1 MDNTVSSTLIK
12 RSSPLGCVVLF
23 FAALFYF
30 YEFWLQVS
38 PGVIAPDIM
47 QHYGV
52 SGTEFAYLATFY
64 FIGYAGMQLP
74 AGILFDKL
82 GPRKLLSFASI
93 CCAIGTL
100 IFASAS
106 HYQWLLLA
114 RFITGLGSSFAFLGA
129 LVLAANWFP
138 TKRFAMLNGFVI
150 TLGMLGAVFGEKPLA
165 LMVDAL
171 GWQRSLFD
179 LGIAGFVL
187 ALVLFLIVR
196 DRPKGMRDTHKPTTG
211 TEFKRAIMLIIR
223 SPKSWLVA
231 LYGALMY
238 APTPAL
244 AASWGV
250 YFMMFAHHLTRPDA
264 AELISF
270 IFYGWAIGGP
280 IFGALSDKVGRRK
293 VPLLISAIGALIF
306 ITPILYSPISTK
318 WILGSC
324 MFTFGFFSSG
334 FLPSYALIREINH
347 PKICG
352 SVMGFMNML
361 NNVGGAL
368 IPLMI
373 GWVLDH
379 YWLGQTM
386 DGLRIYSLSDYHLAL
401 TLLPL
406 CIVFALILLP
416 FLPETYCRLRQEP

>member
-1 MDNTVSSTLIK
+1 MENSISSTLVK
-12 RSSPLGCVVLF
+12 RSSPFGCVVLF
-23 FAALFYF
+23 FAAIFYF

-52 SGTEFAYLATFY
+52 SGAELAYLATFY
-64 FIGYAGMQLP
+64 FVGYAGMQLP
-74 AGILFDKL
+74 AGMLFDKL
-82 GPRKLLSFASI
+82 GPRKLLALASI

-100 IFASAS
+100 VFATAA
-106 HYQWLLLA
+106 YFQWLLFA

-165 LMVDAL
+165 LMVEAL
-171 GWQRSLFD
+171 GWQRSMLD
-179 LGIAGFVL
+179 LGIAGLVL
-187 ALVLFLIVR
+187 AVVLFLVVR
-196 DRPKGMRDTHKPTTG
+196 DRPKGMRDIHIPVTG
-211 TEFKRAIMLIIR
+211 KELWRSILIIIK

-238 APTPAL
+238 GPTPAF
-244 AASWGV
+244 AFWGV
-250 YFMMFAHHLTRPDA
+250 YFMMLAHHLARPDA

-270 IFYGWAIGGP
+270 IFYGWAVGGP
-280 IFGALSDKVGRRK
+280 LFGAFSDKVGRRK
-293 VPLLISAIGALIF
+293 TPLVISAIGAIIF
-306 ITPILYSPISTK
+306 ILPVIYSPISTK

-324 MFTFGFFSSG
+324 MFIFGFFSSG

-352 SVMGFMNML
+352 SVMGFMNTV
-361 NNVGGAL
+361 NNIGGAL
-368 IPLMI
+368 LPPFI
-373 GWVLDH
+373 GLILDH
-379 YWLGQTM
+379 YWLGKTV
-386 DGLRIYSLSDYHLAL
+386 DGLRIYSLGDYHIAL
-401 TLLPL
+401 TILPL
-406 CIVFALILLP
+406 CMIVALLLIP
-416 FLPETYCRLRQEP
+416 LLPETYCRLREEK